1 MFVKVQMRVEARLN
15 ASTSFVHPY
24 CLSLDSI
31 GNALYSL
38 VANKCI
44 IKQTITNDGKSL
56 VRYTVNSQELD
67 GVSQHI
73 RRYCSALTHLNGLS
87 NCTISAKL

>member
-1 MFVKVQMRVEARLN
+1 MHVEARLN
-15 ASTSFVHPY
+15 GKTAFVHPY

-44 IKQTITNDGKSL
+44 TKQTITGGKPS
-56 VRYTVNSQELD
+56 VQYTVNLQELD
-67 GVSQHI
+67 TVLHNL
-73 RRYCSALTHLNGLS
+73 RRYCSVLTHLNGLS
-87 NCTISAKL
+87 NYVISAKL